1 MHKEKGSKMNLLHLK
16 YVIEVAKAG
25 SISKAASNLY
35 MNQPHLS
42 KTIKDL
48 EENMQIII
56 FERTSK
62 GVIPTKKG
70 TEFIERAKSIIM
82 QVDEMEA
89 MYQGYDDKSVHLDI
103 CVPRASY
110 VANAFTDYL
119 SMINFQDKNIKVNYR
134 ETNSFDTIKAVY
146 EGDANIGIIR
156 FFENEENYFINL
168 LETKELEYEKI
179 YEFTFKLLVSNENPL
194 VFKEKISLNDLAEQ
208 IEITHGDISLPTLPL
223 VAANRNDETRQTK
236 KEITIYERGIQFELL
251 NCLSHT
257 YMWVS
262 PIPQDILRRYNL
274 KTITCYDFKMVCYDL
289 LIKRKGY
296 RLSKEDQ
303 GFIEG
308 VKRCLKENNI

>member
-1 MHKEKGSKMNLLHLK
+1 MNLLHLK

-42 KTIKDL
+42 KTIKGL

-70 TEFIERAKSIIM
+70 AEFIERAKSIIM

-110 VANAFTDYL
+110 VANAFTNYL

-134 ETNSFDTIKAVY
+134 ETNSFDTIKEVY
-146 EGDANIGIIR
+146 EGNANIGIIR

-168 LETKELEYEKI
+168 LETKEIEYEKI

-194 VFKEKISLNDLAEQ
+194 VFKEKISLNDIVEQ

-223 VAANRNDETRQTK
+223 VATNRNDETRQAK
-236 KEITIYERGIQFELL
+236 KEISIYERGIQFELL
-251 NCLSHT
+251 NCLPHT

-262 PIPQDILRRYNL
+262 PIPQDILNRYNL
-274 KTITCYDFKMVCYDL
+274 KTVTCHDNKMVCYDL

-303 GFIEG
+303 GFIRR
-308 VKRCLKENNI
+308 VKNCLKENNI

>member
-1 MHKEKGSKMNLLHLK
+1 MNLLHLK

-25 SISKAASNLY
+25 SISKAAANLY

-110 VANAFTDYL
+110 VANAFTNYL
-119 SMINFQDKNIKVNYR
+119 SMLNFRDKNIKVNYR
-134 ETNSFDTIKAVY
+134 ETNSFDTIKEVY
-146 EGDANIGIIR
+146 EGEANLGIIR
-156 FFENEENYFINL
+156 FFENEENYFLNL
-168 LETKELEYEKI
+168 LETKELEYEEIYHFTYELLISNQNPLAFKDKI
-179 YEFTFKLLVSNENPL
+179 YLAD
-194 VFKEKISLNDLAEQ
+194 LNDQ
-208 IEITHGDISLPTLPL
+208 IEITHGDISLPTLSL
-223 VAANRNDETRQTK
+223 VAKNRNDEMRQAK
-236 KEITIYERGIQFELL
+236 KEISIYERGIQFELL
-251 NCLSHT
+251 DRLVHT

-262 PIPQDILRRYNL
+262 PIPQDIMRRYNL
-274 KTITCYDFKMVCYDL
+274 VIKPCQDNTTICYDL

-296 RLSKEDQ
+296 RSSKEDQ
-303 GFIEG
+303 DFI
-308 VKRCLKENNI
+308 KRIKFFLKENNLQL

>member
-1 MHKEKGSKMNLLHLK
+1 MNLLHLK

-62 GVIPTKKG
+62 GVVPTKKG
-70 TEFIERAKSIIM
+70 AEFIEQAKSIIM

-89 MYQGYDDKSVHLDI
+89 MYRSYDDKSVHLDI

-110 VANAFTDYL
+110 VANVFTNYL
-119 SMINFQDKNIKVNYR
+119 SMINLRDKNIKVNYR
-134 ETNSFDTIKAVY
+134 ETNSFETIKEVY

-156 FFENEENYFINL
+156 FFENEEDYFVNL
-168 LETKELEYEKI
+168 LKTKELEYEKI
-179 YEFTFKLLVSNENPL
+179 YQFNYQLLVSNDNPL
-194 VFKEKISLNDLAEQ
+194 AHKEEIRINDLNVQ
-208 IEITHGDISLPTLPL
+208 IEITHGDISLPSLPL
-223 VAANRNDETRQTK
+223 VAKNCNDETRQAK
-236 KEITIYERGIQFELL
+236 KQITIYERGIQFELL
-251 NCLSHT
+251 SRLPHT

-262 PIPQDILRRYNL
+262 PIPKDILTRYNL
-274 KTITCYDFKMVCYDL
+274 KTKTCQDNDSTCYDL

-303 GFIEG
+303 GFINE

>member
-1 MHKEKGSKMNLLHLK
+1 MGGKMNLLHLK

-70 TEFIERAKSIIM
+70 AEFIERAKSIIM

-89 MYQGYDDKSVHLDI
+89 MYHGYDDKSVHLDI

-110 VANAFTDYL
+110 VANAFTNYL
-119 SMINFQDKNIKVNYR
+119 SMINFRDKNISVNYR
-134 ETNSFDTIKAVY
+134 ETNSFDTIKEVY

-179 YEFTFKLLVSNENPL
+179 YKFTFKLLVSNENPL
-194 VFKEKISLNDLAEQ
+194 VYKDKISLNDLVEQ
-208 IEITHGDISLPTLPL
+208 IEITHGDISLPALPL
-223 VAANRNDETRQTK
+223 VSTNRNDETRQ
-236 KEITIYERGIQFELL
+236 GIQFELL
-251 NCLSHT
+251 NCLPHT

-262 PIPQDILRRYNL
+262 PIPQNILDRYNL
-274 KTITCYDFKMVCYDL
+274 KTITCYDNKMICYDL

-296 RLSKEDQ
+296 RVSKEDQ
-303 GFIEG
+303 GFIKE

>member
-1 MHKEKGSKMNLLHLK
+1 MGGKMNLLHLK

-70 TEFIERAKSIIM
+70 AEFIERAKSIIM

-89 MYQGYDDKSVHLDI
+89 MYHGYDDKSVHLDI

-110 VANAFTDYL
+110 VANAFTNYL
-119 SMINFQDKNIKVNYR
+119 SMINFRDKNISVNYR
-134 ETNSFDTIKAVY
+134 ETNSFDTIKEVY

-179 YEFTFKLLVSNENPL
+179 YKFTFKLLVSNENPL
-194 VFKEKISLNDLAEQ
+194 VYKDKISLNDLVEQ
-208 IEITHGDISLPTLPL
+208 IEITHGDISLPALPL
-223 VAANRNDETRQTK
+223 VSTNRNDETRQAK

-251 NCLSHT
+251 NCLPHT

-262 PIPQDILRRYNL
+262 PIPQNILDRYNL
-274 KTITCYDFKMVCYDL
+274 KTITCYDNKMNCYDL

-303 GFIEG
+303 GLIKE